1 VCVCVCVFVG
11 GRPTDELRGSS
22 TLSGLVL
29 CSLGVQGSA
38 ARAPTALCVHLAV
51 ICQSA
56 PGHDFVYTSQSAL
69 HLELVPV
76 VTGALL
82 VSKTEATGRL

>member
-1 VCVCVCVFVG
+1 MCVRVG

-38 ARAPTALCVHLAV
+38 ARAPAALCVHLAV
-51 ICQSA
+51 SCQSA
-56 PGHDFVYTSQSAL
+56 PGHDFMYTSQSAL
-69 HLELVPV
+69 HLELVAV
-76 VTGALL
+76 VTGARTTRKQNR
-82 VSKTEATGRL
+82 SHR

>member
-1 VCVCVCVFVG
+1 VCVCVGVCLGEVRLCVCVWVYVSVRSVCVCVRVG

-29 CSLGVQGSA
+29 CSLGVQVSA
-38 ARAPTALCVHLAV
+38 ARAPAALCVHLAV

-56 PGHDFVYTSQSAL
+56 PGHDFLYTS
-69 HLELVPV
+69 
-76 VTGALL
+76 
-82 VSKTEATGRL
+82 